1 MSFKKFISS
10 EKIVLGAI
18 ALFFCLISSIN
29 LSFNQRLDDFSCD
42 ILFHLRGPRTVS
54 DDIIFVY
61 ISQEDIQNL
70 GGWPLSRDY
79 YAYLIHHL
87 RKNSVKAVGIDIL
100 FEQPAVRYQEFDDML
115 ATFIQESENL
125 ILPFTF
131 AELRIAEGSPE
142 PGDQWIGIN
151 PTFPLEK
158 FTAAAAGIGFSNL
171 GKPALIREVPLVA
184 TFGDQYFLSFGA
196 ELARLFSGWTPRV
209 FLPVHRDSSNLEQP
223 QILSKD
229 ELRSFKLN
237 HFGSPAE
244 ITSFGFLDFM
254 STLENE
260 TADLNLKDK
269 MVIVGVSAPGKST
282 TSSSP
287 LSEALPATLI
297 HVTVAENLI
306 NNNFL
311 RDIPAMV
318 NWILIA
324 VLIFLVW
331 ATSRQ
336 KNQNLV
342 WGYRAATI
350 LVFGF
355 FASFLFTYFFF
366 IISLIYP
373 IVALVASIIYLEAFQ
388 KQRRSIQDHELRRML
403 EEQISKKE
411 HEIHETQQKLKEYR
425 LQLADREKYS
435 EELLELAEER
445 KKSLLQ
451 LETEVRD
458 LHAYMKTPRQTVVGE
473 EFVDIIH
480 APQSKLKE
488 ILELVQRIR
497 SDNIPVL
504 IIGETG
510 SGKEIIARAIHNTSP
525 RKGKAF
531 LAVNCGALT
540 ETLLESELFG
550 HEKGSF
556 TGASSRRRGRFEL
569 ANGGTIFLDEVTE
582 TSPSFQAKLLRVLQ
596 EGSFERVGGEENI
609 KVDIR
614 IIAASNKEIQEL
626 VDQNQFRSD
635 LFYRLNGF
643 LIRIP
648 SLAERTEDIPLLA
661 EHFLKKYDYQPVDK
675 FSNQVMEILSRYKWP
690 GNVRE
695 LENVVRRAAIM
706 AKSDNRQIIR
716 FSDLPEDIQQ
726 RTEIDS
732 ADDLYLAL
740 EDQILKALRSFEF
753 SHASISQTAKVLG
766 NKDRGTITEYFR
778 GIIFETLVKENFDID
793 ACSQSLSASTKP
805 EVLERVQ
812 KKINHYLN
820 NLLPLPE
827 LPDSVD
833 ADFQQISQFK
843 GLPKKYHPYL
853 KQVIQHL
860 QKKM

>member
-1 MSFKKFISS
+1 MNLKKLILS

-18 ALFFCLISSIN
+18 ALLFCLMSSFD
-29 LSFNQRLDDFSCD
+29 LPFNEGLDDFSSD
-42 ILFHLRGPRTVS
+42 ILFHIRGPRTVS
-54 DDIIFVY
+54 DDILFVY
-61 ISQEDIQNL
+61 ISQEDIQSL

-79 YAYLIHHL
+79 YAYLIYHL
-87 RKNSVKAVGIDIL
+87 HKNNAKAVGIDIL
-100 FEQPAVRYQEFDDML
+100 FEQPADRYKEFDNVL
-115 ATFIQESENL
+115 ATFILDAENV

-131 AELRIAEGSPE
+131 GELRIADDPTT
-142 PGDQWIGIN
+142 PGNQWVGIN
-151 PTFPLEK
+151 PTFPMDK
-158 FTAAAAGIGFSNL
+158 FTASAAGIGFSNL
-171 GKPALIREVPLVA
+171 GKAALIREVPLIA
-184 TFGDQYFLSFGA
+184 TFGDQYYLSFGA
-196 ELARLFSGWTPRV
+196 ELARLYSGWTPES
-209 FLPVHRDSSNLEQP
+209 FLPGPPDSSDRTKQ
-223 QILSKD
+223 QILPAERLK
-229 ELRSFKLN
+229 SFKLN

-254 STLENE
+254 RVLENSP
-260 TADLNLKDK
+260 ADLNLTDK
-269 MVIVGVSAPGKST
+269 MVVVGVSATGKST
-282 TSSSP
+282 TISSP
-287 LSEALPATLI
+287 LSEALPATLM

-306 NNNFL
+306 ENNFL
-311 RDIPAMV
+311 RDVPVIIK
-318 NWILIA
+318 W
-324 VLIFLVW
+324 VLIIILVLLIW
-331 ATSRQ
+331 ATGREKSQ
-336 KNQNLV
+336 KLV
-342 WGYRAATI
+342 WGYRAGI
-350 LVFGF
+350 VLVFGF
-355 FASFLFTYFFF
+355 FAFFFFTYFFF
-366 IISLIYP
+366 IIPIIYP
-373 IVALVASIIYLEAFQ
+373 IIALLLSVIYLEAFHR
-388 KQRRSIQDHELRRML
+388 KRRSLEEHELKRML

-411 HEIHETQQKLKEYR
+411 FEIKESQQKLKEYQ

-435 EELLELAEER
+435 EELLQLAEER

-458 LHAYMKTPRQTVVGE
+458 LHAYMKTPQKTVVSE

-480 APQSKLKE
+480 APNSKLKE
-488 ILELVQRIR
+488 ILELIQRIR
-497 SDNIPVL
+497 SDNIPIL

-510 SGKEIIARAIHNTSP
+510 SGKEIVARAIHKTSP
-525 RKGKAF
+525 RKGKVF
-531 LAVNCGALT
+531 IAVNCGALT

-582 TSPSFQAKLLRVLQ
+582 TSPAFQAKLLRVLQ
-596 EGSFERVGGEENI
+596 EGSFERVGGEESI

-648 SLAERTEDIPLLA
+648 PLCERTEDIPLLA
-661 EHFLKKYDYQPVDK
+661 EHFLKKYEYQPVEK
-675 FSNQVMEILSRYKWP
+675 FSSQVMEILSHHQWP

-706 AKSDNRQIIR
+706 AKSENRQIIR

-726 RTEIDS
+726 STATDS
-732 ADDLYLAL
+732 ADDIYLAP
-740 EDQILKALRSFEF
+740 EDQILKTLRSFEF

-778 GIIFETLVKENFDID
+778 GLIFEILVRENFDID
-793 ACSQSLSASTKP
+793 ASSHSLSASSKP

-820 NLLPLPE
+820 NLYPLPE
-827 LPDSVD
+827 LPESEEVD
-833 ADFQQISQFK
+833 LQQLSQFK

-853 KQVIQHL
+853 KQVIQYL
-860 QKKM
+860 QKQT